1 MQPQISNTFTL
12 SAEKPAVS
20 VDHINNYY
28 LLTATRT
35 VPAVN
40 DPGWVLVAP
49 GGQIPVPVT
58 ATPYLWHK
66 AVTVLT
72 DGSELDPYVE
82 FGGSLGQNGIDYDL
96 VPSHSTI
103 IHKED
108 DSYDPTQVSCG
119 LILRNAD
126 GTATQQSSVPAGYS
140 VQVSIDN
147 GTASAY
153 TLGTNIATAN
163 HTVISFILK
172 YGSIVIERHDIR
184 VFTEGSQGLQ
194 GRGIYSMDTRFKA
207 NATGTTP
214 TCSSDADWAGWS
226 ALSGAGYSSDNKY
239 LFRCVRTVYLEP
251 DGTYSTPEFVID
263 GPTVW
268 GHDGIDGVDG
278 ADSYKVDLSNESD
291 IIPVDADRKI
301 VGTPVVLSTTLRFYK
316 GATGQSISKPN
327 ANSLTIAGVAP
338 SIVPQAATSPYYDL
352 TWTIPVGLTIT
363 NDRYEVEL
371 VASGAHR
378 ATFSV
383 AVVKSGQSGVSPAV
397 YQLLPSAS
405 EFIIAR
411 TSNKGYNPSSVA
423 LTCGYTKTQGT
434 SAPTTVS
441 HSTSRFDGYDI
452 FFRRRYRSNSNW
464 ENSLWYRY
472 RIYQSSKLNQIDV
485 SLWKEVQFIICTNNT
500 DTFSDGSE
508 TGKIDTETVPI
519 VIDGANGY
527 DGEDGIDGQD
537 GQDGDDGNGIESD
550 VFYYT
555 LTTTQIEP
563 STTNLDVQHG
573 WYRRIDQGCPQA
585 ATKQYPFLWECEHI
599 QYTRDTS
606 LNKKILRL
614 INFYNQDTRPQLLK
628 NTAFDGVLSSVW
640 NFLTNAEV
648 NPEANGACAGVK
660 CFPYYQNAYS
670 YADYLDQVV
679 YFADPT
685 KGRIIK
691 PSTWYTFSFYSRIR
705 QYVNYKL
712 TGRSYYVFTNSI
724 YLRAGR
730 YRVRFNGHI
739 STAAKNSGYHLTLAL
754 FGPNQTWNYNC
765 NASIMSDEDVTVT
778 GSNYMDVPSDGNYS
792 IEALQ
797 YDNYGN
803 LVSTYDMFINW
814 YSIICDT
821 DSNRISTYLFP
832 GVSDPAVDCFIDG
845 VPGDIWYDAGTDFL
859 LKSDEDVADSDG
871 WVRHYVTFKTCASL
885 DVTSGSNHWTPDTPR
900 QVRFRTWRSFVEIS
914 KPKLEEGFLP
924 TEWCEMEGESI
935 TDCTHNPRGTWKSS
949 GSVSD
954 PEDATYYYC
963 NGVRDVVQALAE
975 PGSTTLK
982 YWRLKHRTSSAGY
995 SNSVQPCSDPEH
1007 WEEASHFKFVV
1018 VDAMFAE
1025 EINSANIIAQKV
1037 RVYNQAR
1044 TKALIIDPGETYPFQ
1059 MGPVGAPNVKID
1071 IDGKITASGADITG
1085 KITATS
1091 GKIGGFTISGNTLTG
1106 GNNAE
1111 LAFGSGSKMTLGSSP
1126 FISTYANLSYS
1137 KTVEI
1142 NGGIGAYI
1150 PQSYSFSCKENARVT
1165 LSVPSGGGAN
1175 FDNFFAANIFEIS
1188 YYSKRFT
1195 SGNDTR
1201 YGFQYA
1207 MIGSGHV
1214 VMDGIVD
1221 GVCCDKITY
1230 SNNYEIKML
1239 RPPLHS
1245 NRIII
1250 NSSKYYNHLAL
1261 PDILSLF
1268 TTVGTRFIKSS
1279 ASDPSMFTFKMDFVN
1294 IGNPVGILGR
1304 NSVIETSDGKI
1315 FNIYDYPKLF
1325 RNRTEMYGMSGHSY
1339 YYGFYLDTNQ
1349 IISVLFVY
1357 DSSLAEAQ
1365 RFRAYINEDYDTIYT
1380 PPGY

>member
-1 MQPQISNTFTL
+1 MQPQISNSFAL
-12 SAEKPAVS
+12 LAEKPVIS
-20 VDHINNYY
+20 IDHYENYY
-28 LLTATRT
+28 MLTATASA
-35 VPAVN
+35 PAVN
-40 DPGWVLVAP
+40 DPGWSLVSP
-49 GGQIPVPVT
+49 GGTIPAPT
-58 ATPYLWHK
+58 FAKPYLWHK
-66 AVTVLT
+66 SIAVLT
-72 DGSELDPYVE
+72 DSTRLAPVIQ

-103 IHKED
+103 IKKED
-108 DSYDPTQVSCG
+108 STYDPTNVSCT
-119 LILRNAD
+119 LVKRNAD
-126 GTATQQSSVPAGYS
+126 GTAEAQANVPSGYY
-140 VQVSIDN
+140 VYYSIDN
-147 GTASAY
+147 AAPVAY
-153 TLGTNIATAN
+153 TLGSNISTAN
-163 HTVISFILK
+163 HSVISFILK
-172 YGSIVIERHDIR
+172 YGSIEIERHDIR
-184 VFTEGSQGLQ
+184 VFTEGSQGLN
-194 GRGIYSMDTRFKA
+194 GRGIKTQDTRFHA
-207 NATGTTP
+207 QEDNTTP
-214 TCSSDADWAGWS
+214 PATPVNDIQWNSNWAVLGTSPAD
-226 ALSGAGYSSDNKY
+226 YSSTKKY
-239 LFRCVRTVYLEP
+239 LYRCVRTVYLES
-251 DGTYSTPEFVID
+251 DGTDSAPTFIVD

-327 ANSLTIAGVAP
+327 ANSLTIEGVAP
-338 SIVPQAATSPYYDL
+338 SITPNAATSPYYDL
-352 TWTIPVGLTIT
+352 TWTIPVGLTIA

-371 VASGAHR
+371 VASGAYR

-485 SLWKEVQFIICTNNT
+485 SVWKEVQFIICTNNA

-527 DGEDGIDGQD
+527 DGE
-537 GQDGDDGNGIESD
+537 DGDDGNGIESD

-660 CFPYYQNAYS
+660 CFPYYQNADS

-712 TGRSYYVFTNSI
+712 TGRSYYVFSNSI

-754 FGPNQTWNYNC
+754 FGPNQTRNYNC

-900 QVRFRTWRSFVEIS
+900 QVRFRVWRSFVEIS

-924 TEWCEMEGESI
+924 TEWCEMDGEDS
-935 TDCTHNPRGTWKSS
+935 TDCTHNPRGTWQSIAQHQ
-949 GSVSD
+949 SD
-954 PEDATYYYC
+954 PENATYYYC
-963 NGVRDVVQALAE
+963 NGIRDVVQALASA
-975 PGSTTLK
+975 GSTAVK
-982 YWRLKHRTSSAGY
+982 YWRLKHRTRSTGFSS
-995 SNSVQPCSDPEH
+995 STQPYLDPDH
-1007 WEEASHFKFVV
+1007 WEEATHFKFVIV
-1018 VDAMFAE
+1018 EAMFAE
-1025 EINSANIIAQKV
+1025 EITTSKLIAKKVKVLNSAGTKGLVIEPDVTYPLALGPISNPNFKVDMDGNVIVKGSLNAANGKFVIDGNGNISGQDFFLQGGEFAGAVRAPYHTLSHSDYSEGATLPVLTYPNLVIVFEGSSATSVRNVTLPDPNNESLNGLEIRIARCAYQPDNGILRVHLPAPWSDNARVVKKNSTDADGLVDVHPGQELVVRCVVKKV
-1037 RVYNQAR
+1037 GSSYYGVWVVQNGYELMDSSPNCLRVYN
-1044 TKALIIDPGETYPFQ
+1044 G
-1059 MGPVGAPNVKID
+1059 
-1071 IDGKITASGADITG
+1071 
-1085 KITATS
+1085 
-1091 GKIGGFTISGNTLTG
+1091 
-1106 GNNAE
+1106 
-1111 LAFGSGSKMTLGSSP
+1111 
-1126 FISTYANLSYS
+1126 
-1137 KTVEI
+1137 
-1142 NGGIGAYI
+1142 
-1150 PQSYSFSCKENARVT
+1150 
-1165 LSVPSGGGAN
+1165 
-1175 FDNFFAANIFEIS
+1175 
-1188 YYSKRFT
+1188 
-1195 SGNDTR
+1195 
-1201 YGFQYA
+1201 
-1207 MIGSGHV
+1207 
-1214 VMDGIVD
+1214 
-1221 GVCCDKITY
+1221 
-1230 SNNYEIKML
+1230 
-1239 RPPLHS
+1239 
-1245 NRIII
+1245 
-1250 NSSKYYNHLAL
+1250 
-1261 PDILSLF
+1261 
-1268 TTVGTRFIKSS
+1268 
-1279 ASDPSMFTFKMDFVN
+1279 
-1294 IGNPVGILGR
+1294 
-1304 NSVIETSDGKI
+1304 
-1315 FNIYDYPKLF
+1315 
-1325 RNRTEMYGMSGHSY
+1325 
-1339 YYGFYLDTNQ
+1339 DTNN
-1349 IISVLFVY
+1349 IAHVALRY
-1357 DSSLAEAQ
+1357 WGRDSQ
-1365 RFRAYINEDYDTIYT
+1365 TGIPVWIPVDM
-1380 PPGY
+1380 